1 MGKDL
6 RKIPD
11 FDDIIF
17 RIRNKDYGAYDLR
30 KKYRPTVIIS
40 LLIGILIMSTATI
53 TPFLRERTKG
63 NQQQPAERNVA
74 ITIEHL
80 DKPDEPLTE
89 VPPPPP
95 PPTENVMK
103 QIKYVA
109 PVVVDSVI
117 PKKSSAKFMTADE
130 AQMKVKNEPIA
141 EIVPA
146 VKEEIQEQDAEPEPF
161 MSVEEMPVPEGGE
174 AGLYKYIAEN
184 TRYPK
189 IALDNNIQGKVYVRF
204 CVTSKGT
211 VDQVS
216 ILKGVD
222 PELNAEA
229 IRVVK
234 TFPPFKPGKMNGKP
248 VPVWYI
254 VHIDFKLQ

>member
-1 MGKDL
+1 MEKGL

-17 RIRNKDYGAYDLR
+17 RIRNKDYGAYELR

-53 TPFLRERTKG
+53 TPFMRERARGSLHK
-63 NQQQPAERNVA
+63 PAERNVT

-80 DKPDEPLTE
+80 DKPDEPLAE

-95 PPTENVMK
+95 PPAENVMK

-117 PKKSSAKFMTADE
+117 SEKSTSKFMTADE
-130 AQMKVKNEPIA
+130 AQLKVKNEPIA
-141 EIVPA
+141 EVVPA

-222 PELNAEA
+222 PALDAEA

-234 TFPPFKPGKMNGKP
+234 TFPPFKPGKMNGKT